1 MNSCQTSLG
10 IPCVSSGCAG
20 PPALPGRQ
28 VRQAKQAIVCSLLLL
43 AQQVCAQPYPDK
55 PIRLVVPYPRG
66 GRTGSRRMGWCRG
79 GGGAQPPGLMRRLA
93 MIVAKL
99 ACACALVTPFAVVAQ
114 TYPNKPIRLVVPYP
128 PGGPTDF
135 VGRTVGQKLSTSLG
149 QQVIVDNR
157 PGAGTVIGT
166 ELVIHAAADGYTLLF
181 GTGGGTFLAPLMLKN
196 VSYDPQRDLAPVGM
210 LVISPQVLVT
220 HPSVPANSVSELI
233 ALAKAKPGMLNF
245 ASVGTGTSPHLG
257 GELLQSLT
265 GTKLV
270 HVPYKGTTPAMTDLI
285 AGRVQFMF
293 SSMPTVLAHISAGRL
308 RLLATGGSKRSA
320 AIRDTPTVAETVPG
334 FELVTWYGIFAPAH
348 TPAPIITRLN
358 TDIGKVLADSDTEQ
372 RLVAQGLEPV
382 AMTPDELRRYAEQ
395 DVKRWAQVI
404 KKAGIKG
411 GT

>member
-1 MNSCQTSLG
+1 MNSCTVCRLATVFARVAWVSLLA
-10 IPCVSSGCAG
+10 S
-20 PPALPGRQ
+20 ALPVIAQ
-28 VRQAKQAIVCSLLLL
+28 V
-43 AQQVCAQPYPDK
+43 YPTK
-55 PIRLVVPYPRG
+55 SIRL
-66 GRTGSRRMGWCRG
+66 
-79 GGGAQPPGLMRRLA
+79 
-93 MIVAKL
+93 I
-99 ACACALVTPFAVVAQ
+99 
-114 TYPNKPIRLVVPYP
+114 VPYP

-135 VGRTVGQKLSTSLG
+135 VGRTVGQKLSGLLG

-196 VSYDPQRDLAPVGM
+196 VPYDPQRDLAPVGM
-210 LVISPQVLVT
+210 LVISPQVLVV

-233 ALAKAKPGMLNF
+233 ALAKSRPGMLNF

-265 GTKLV
+265 GTRLV

-293 SSMPTVLAHISAGRL
+293 SSMPTVLAHVNAGRL

-348 TPAPIITRLN
+348 TTSAIIKRLN
-358 TDIGKVLADSDTEQ
+358 VEIGKVLADGDTGE
-372 RLVAQGLEPV
+372 RLATQGLEPV
-382 AMTPDELRRYAEQ
+382 AMTPDELKRYTEQ
-395 DVKRWAQVI
+395 DVRRWAQLI
-404 KKAGIKG
+404 KEAGITG
-411 GT
+411 GS